1 MPRDVPIHSVLTSA
15 VLSALFVPIAAI
27 AADGRVEVRVVDEL
41 GTLTPARAWVDA
53 RGHRLY
59 KPAAPDTATP
69 YRGDSSFSCDGS
81 FTMMVPSGPAIVHV
95 EKGKEFLSQD
105 VEVDVPEGATIT
117 RTIELQRWID
127 MPSTGWY
134 SADLH
139 VHLGFDDPRILEQLS
154 LADDV
159 HLIPS
164 FTYWLRGQGE
174 TWHAAWPDKTFNQPI
189 IVDDRHVITR
199 NNLEIERIAHK
210 AVPGAAVG
218 ATFLYNLARP
228 VTAKRNG
235 EHFPTDAEL
244 CRVARRHSPHAV
256 FDSDKPSWAETVV
269 GVALG
274 MLDTIQVCHNHYNRR
289 TTVAGGWGMI
299 GPLATGESNAAVGDG
314 LFHRTNSL
322 YYRFLNCGFR
332 LGVSGGSAV
341 GVMGVPTGYNVVY
354 AQIEG
359 TFTADRM
366 WKAIR
371 SGRTFATSGPMLT
384 LTANGKTVGD
394 TISVGSDQSSTV
406 SVQTIVRSISQLES
420 LEIIH
425 DGRIVAS
432 RDLRRESA
440 DPSVESKVNFEVFP
454 KRSGWVASRALYRT
468 PHGLLRQAHSS
479 PIYITVDEK
488 PVASVEDARYMLRWI
503 DRLAAI
509 ATSNAD
515 HFPDHDARDSV
526 LSIYSEAR
534 SRYEEVIEI
543 AQEAWGE

>member
-1 MPRDVPIHSVLTSA
+1 MPHDVPIHAVLTSA
-15 VLSALFVPIAAI
+15 VLSALFVPSAAI
-27 AADGRVEVRVVDEL
+27 AADGRVEVRVVDEQ
-41 GTLTPARAWVDA
+41 GQLTPARAWVDA
-53 RGHRLY
+53 RGKRLY
-59 KPAAPDTATP
+59 KPAAPETATP

-81 FTMMVPSGPAIVHV
+81 FTMVVPSGPVIVHV

-117 RTIELQRWID
+117 RTIEMQRWID

-154 LADDV
+154 LADDL

-164 FTYWLRGQGE
+164 FTYWLRGKGE
-174 TWHAAWPDKTFNQPI
+174 TWQAAWPDKTFNQPI
-189 IVDDRHVITR
+189 VVDDRHVITR

-210 AVPGAAVG
+210 AVPGATVG
-218 ATFLYNLARP
+218 ATFLYNLTHP
-228 VTAKRNG
+228 VTAGRNG

-244 CRVARRHSPHAV
+244 CRVARQHSPHAV

-274 MLDTIQVCHNHYNRR
+274 MLDTIQICHNHYNRR
-289 TTVAGGWGMI
+289 ATVAGGWGMI

-341 GVMGVPTGYNVVY
+341 GVMGVPTGYNLVY
-354 AQIEG
+354 AQIDG
-359 TFTADRM
+359 ALTAEKM
-366 WKAIR
+366 WAAIR
-371 SGRTFATSGPMLT
+371 AGRTFATSGPMLV
-384 LTANGKTVGD
+384 LTANDKTVGD
-394 TISVGSDQSSTV
+394 TISVGTDQSSAV
-406 SVQTIVRSISQLES
+406 SIQTTVRSGRQLES

-432 RDLRRESA
+432 RNLLREST
-440 DPSVESKVNFEVFP
+440 DPSVDVTLKFELSP
-454 KRSGWVASRALYRT
+454 NRSGWVASRALYRT

-479 PIYITVDEK
+479 PIYISIDEK
-488 PVASVEDARYMLRWI
+488 PAASAEDARYMLRWI
-503 DRLAAI
+503 DQLAAV
-509 ATSNAD
+509 ATSHTD
-515 HFPDHDARDSV
+515 HFPDEDARQSV

-534 SRYEEVIEI
+534 SRYEDIIEI
-543 AQEAWGE
+543 AEKTWGD